1 MSIRITDLHINY
13 GLVSESG
20 SPNVMRYPHHHD
32 DIELNYLESGAMTYL
47 LGGHQFSIEAG
58 RLLAFWAAV
67 PHQVTWIAPDTRLH
81 WLYIPLSLVLEWD
94 LPPAFVEQAL
104 AGTPLIDQPEAE
116 SRHDLNRF
124 RQWHSDLSRGQPE
137 IGKVV
142 LLEVEAR
149 LRRLAL
155 ASPPPPAAGSHHPAE
170 VTGSGLRQA
179 RQMALF
185 IARHHT
191 EPLTIGQIARAVNL
205 HPNYAMKIF
214 RDQLNTSI
222 LEHLTRHRV
231 AHAQRLLLTT
241 DLRVL
246 DIALEAGFGSLSRFY
261 VAFRRFCGQSPGQ
274 YRRALRPGP

>member
-1 MSIRITDLHINY
+1 
-13 GLVSESG
+13 
-20 SPNVMRYPHHHD
+20 
-32 DIELNYLESGAMTYL
+32 
-47 LGGHQFSIEAG
+47 
-58 RLLAFWAAV
+58 
-67 PHQVTWIAPDTRLH
+67 
-81 WLYIPLSLVLEWD
+81 
-94 LPPAFVEQAL
+94 
-104 AGTPLIDQPEAE
+104 
-116 SRHDLNRF
+116 
-124 RQWHSDLSRGQPE
+124 
-137 IGKVV
+137 
-142 LLEVEAR
+142 EVEAR